1 MMEDQRDR
9 NRKREYGMSYVMIV
23 DDEPSICWGF
33 EQLLG
38 DEGHEVRV
46 AASAEEALRLSA
58 DRAPDAI
65 VLDVRLPGMDG
76 LTAIGHFRS
85 QLGNVPI
92 VVVTAFGNLEVAV
105 KAVHAGAFDYLHK
118 PFDLDQ
124 AAQVVERA
132 LLSGRPSEP
141 ESSEPKAHADAVST
155 ELIGAS
161 PAMQRVFK
169 QIAWVAN
176 SHVPVLITGE
186 SGTGKELVARAIHR
200 HSQRSEAPFLPVCLA
215 ALSEGVI
222 ESELFGH
229 VKGAFTGA
237 TQDRLGLLE
246 LAEQGAVFLDEIG
259 DTSLPLQVKLLRALE
274 QKEITPVGDARPRA
288 IGARILA
295 ATNRPLRELIERG
308 DFREDL
314 YFRLSVFE
322 IHLPPL
328 RERRE
333 DIPALVERFALA
345 AFPDMRTPL
354 ISDEAIKELK
364 SRDWPGNV
372 RELRNAIEH
381 AVIVSRGE
389 MIRGDHLPAAN
400 VASPPASQGAQEE
413 LRDQIRAWTEKTPD
427 SLEAAE
433 LYEAFL
439 KVVEPP
445 FLEAL
450 LKKCH
455 GNKAACAQVLGIHR
469 STLRQKLRKYGMEE
483 PTEP

>member
-1 MMEDQRDR
+1 
-9 NRKREYGMSYVMIV
+9 MSYVMIV

-38 DEGHEVRV
+38 DEGHEVSV
-46 AASAEEALRLSA
+46 AASAEEALRLAS

-65 VLDVRLPGMDG
+65 VMDVRLPGMDG
-76 LTAIGHFRS
+76 LTAIGHFRE

-92 VVVTAFGNLEVAV
+92 VVITAFGNLEVAV
-105 KAVHAGAFDYLHK
+105 KAVNAGAFDYLHK

-124 AAQVVERA
+124 AALVVERA
-132 LLSGRPSEP
+132 LQSARHARQDASLPAVP
-141 ESSEPKAHADAVST
+141 KESVAT
-155 ELIGAS
+155 EMIGAS

-176 SHVPVLITGE
+176 SRVPVLITGE

-200 HSQRSEAPFLPVCLA
+200 HGERGESPFLPVCLA
-215 ALSEGVI
+215 ALSDTVI

-237 TQDRLGLLE
+237 TQDRRGLLE
-246 LAEQGAVFLDEIG
+246 LAEQGTVFLDEIG
-259 DTSLPLQVKLLRALE
+259 DTTLALQVKLLRALE
-274 QKEITPVGDARPRA
+274 QKEITPVGDARPRPIA
-288 IGARILA
+288 ARIVA
-295 ATNRPLRELIERG
+295 ATNRPLRNLIERAE
-308 DFREDL
+308 FRKDL

-322 IHLPPL
+322 IELPPL

-333 DIPALVERFALA
+333 DIPALVERFALS
-345 AFPDMRTPL
+345 AFPDRRMPL
-354 ISDEAIKELK
+354 ISPEALEELK
-364 SRDWPGNV
+364 SRHWPGNV

-389 MIRGDHLPAAN
+389 MIRLDHLPPAIEATPSAPAN
-400 VASPPASQGAQEE
+400 ARESLAE
-413 LRDQIRAWTEKTPD
+413 QIRAWTETAAD
-427 SLEAAE
+427 GLERAE
-433 LYEAFL
+433 LYEEFL
-439 KVVEPP
+439 KLVEPP

-450 LKKCH
+450 LMKH
-455 GNKAACAQVLGIHR
+455 AGNKAAAAHVLGIHR
-469 STLRQKLRKYGMEE
+469 STLRQKLRRYEMDE

>member
-1 MMEDQRDR
+1 
-9 NRKREYGMSYVMIV
+9 MSYVMIV

-65 VLDVRLPGMDG
+65 VMDVRLPGMDG
-76 LTAIGHFRS
+76 LTAIGHFRDL
-85 QLGNVPI
+85 LGNVPI
-92 VVVTAFGNLEVAV
+92 VVITAFGNLEVAV

-132 LLSGRPSEP
+132 LLSVRRPEAELSEP
-141 ESSEPKAHADAVST
+141 QPPADSVPT
-155 ELIGAS
+155 EMIGAS

-169 QIAWVAN
+169 QIAWVAS
-176 SHVPVLITGE
+176 SHVPVLISGE

-215 ALSEGVI
+215 ALSESVI

-246 LAEQGAVFLDEIG
+246 LAEQGTVFLDEIG
-259 DTSLPLQVKLLRALE
+259 DTTLSLQVKLLRALE
-274 QKEITPVGDARPRA
+274 QREIMPVGDARPRRMA
-288 IGARILA
+288 ARILA

-308 DFREDL
+308 EFREDL

-333 DIPALVERFALA
+333 DIPALIERFALA
-345 AFPDMRTPL
+345 AFPEMRMPL
-354 ISDEAIKELK
+354 ISEEAMEELK
-364 SRDWPGNV
+364 SRHWPGNV

-389 MIRGDHLPAAN
+389 MIRSDHLPPAISAAPN
-400 VASPPASQGAQEE
+400 PLPLSQETLPE
-413 LRDQIRAWTEKTPD
+413 QIRAWTEKTAD
-427 SLEAAE
+427 GLEAAA
-433 LYEAFL
+433 LYEEFL
-439 KVVEPP
+439 RLVEPP

-450 LKKCH
+450 LKKCG

-469 STLRQKLRKYGMEE
+469 STLRQKLRRYEMEE
-483 PTEP
+483 PSES

>member
-1 MMEDQRDR
+1 
-9 NRKREYGMSYVMIV
+9 MSYVMIV

-76 LTAIGHFRS
+76 LTAIGHFRDR
-85 QLGNVPI
+85 LGNVPI
-92 VVVTAFGNLEVAV
+92 VVITAFGNLEVAV
-105 KAVHAGAFDYLHK
+105 RAVNAGAFDYLHK

-124 AAQVVERA
+124 AALVVERA
-132 LLSGRPSEP
+132 LLSGQRMQQDDSEP
-141 ESSEPKAHADAVST
+141 QAASDAVPT
-155 ELIGAS
+155 EMIGAS

-169 QIAWVAN
+169 QIAWVAG

-200 HSQRSEAPFLPVCLA
+200 HGQRSQAPFLPVCLA
-215 ALSEGVI
+215 ALSESVV

-237 TQDRLGLLE
+237 TQDRRGLLE
-246 LAEQGAVFLDEIG
+246 LAEEGTVFLDEIG
-259 DTSLPLQVKLLRALE
+259 DTSLQLQVKLLRALE
-274 QKEITPVGDARPRA
+274 QREIMPVGDARTRIMA
-288 IGARILA
+288 ARVLA

-308 DFREDL
+308 EFREDL

-322 IHLPPL
+322 IQLPPL
-328 RERRE
+328 RDRRE

-345 AFPDMRTPL
+345 AFPEMRTPL
-354 ISDEAIKELK
+354 ISDEALEELK

-389 MIRGDHLPAAN
+389 MIRGDHLPPAIP
-400 VASPPASQGAQEE
+400 ASPIALPNARESLGE
-413 LRDQIRAWTEKTPD
+413 QIRAWTENAAEG
-427 SLEAAE
+427 LEAAA
-433 LYEAFL
+433 LYEEFL
-439 KVVEPP
+439 KFVEPP
-445 FLEAL
+445 FLETL
-450 LKKCH
+450 LKKCG
-455 GNKAACAQVLGIHR
+455 GNKAAAAQVLGIHR
-469 STLRQKLRKYGMEE
+469 STLRQKLRRYEMDE
-483 PTEP
+483 PGES